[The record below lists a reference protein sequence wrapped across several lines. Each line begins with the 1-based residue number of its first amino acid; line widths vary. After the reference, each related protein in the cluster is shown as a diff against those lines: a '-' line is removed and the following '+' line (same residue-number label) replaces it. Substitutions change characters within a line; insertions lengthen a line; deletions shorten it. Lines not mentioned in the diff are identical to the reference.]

1 MSEAAASQPAA
12 AEATTTTSATYQHET
27 DQLEPTSARASKEGP
42 LEPSNLT
49 EVQAGDVDTHSS
61 STRSQA
67 GTTTGGDEVLERA
80 RELMVVSPRI
90 SFLARGNFLREA
102 CYSVGISAVM

>member
-12 AEATTTTSATYQHET
+12 AEATTTTVATCQHET
-27 DQLEPTSARASKEGP
+27 DQLEPTS
-42 LEPSNLT
+42 NLP
-49 EVQAGDVDTHSS
+49 EVQAGDVDDGTHTS

-80 RELMVVSPRI
+80 RELMSRHKQDREH
-90 SFLARGNFLREA
+90 RGAEHFALVPEVLECLQIALPLMN
-102 CYSVGISAVM
+102 